1 MKTLVIAPHPDD
13 ETLGVGGTILKRINQ
28 KKKVGI
34 VVVTSLDKK
43 VNKEKYAESKSQLTK
58 VLNLYKIKNVFELN
72 YLPSKI
78 SYKDLNKLIKD
89 FSEIFM
95 NFKPNE
101 LFIPH
106 CSDVHTD
113 HQIIFKA
120 LSSTTKTFRYPFI
133 KKILSYE
140 TISETGFGLKE
151 KDKHTF
157 NPDYFIDIS
166 KFFEKKIKIAK
177 HYKSEVKSHPFP
189 RSIKSIKSQAILRGA
204 LSNYKFAEAFQ
215 TLKILED

>member
-1 MKTLVIAPHPDD
+1 M
-13 ETLGVGGTILKRINQ
+13 
-28 KKKVGI
+28 
-34 VVVTSLDKK
+34 VVTSLDKK

-166 KFFEKKIKIAK
+166 KFFEKKNKNSK
-177 HYKSEVKSHPFP
+177 
-189 RSIKSIKSQAILRGA
+189 
-204 LSNYKFAEAFQ
+204 
-215 TLKILED
+215 TL